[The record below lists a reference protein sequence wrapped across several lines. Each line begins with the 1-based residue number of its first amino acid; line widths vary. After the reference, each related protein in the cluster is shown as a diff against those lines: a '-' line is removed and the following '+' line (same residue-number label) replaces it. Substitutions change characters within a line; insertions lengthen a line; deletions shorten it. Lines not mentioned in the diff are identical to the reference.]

1 MRILIISQYFFP
13 ENFRINDLCIGLK
26 SRGHDISVLT
36 AKPNYP
42 EGKFYKKYSF
52 WKKNTE
58 IYEGIKVY
66 RAPIFPRGSGTG
78 IRLFLNYISFVF
90 FGSLRLIF
98 IRNKFDKI
106 FVYAPSPIT
115 VGYIGIIASII
126 YRAKPFLWVHDLWPE
141 SVKDAGGIN
150 NKFVLG
156 LIDLMTKSIYYFY
169 KDILVQSPRFKEYLV
184 NQGINTK
191 KIIYYPYYAEAFY
204 KKVNKSS
211 EIESIFPSGLKIL
224 FAGNIGVAQNFDTI
238 IKAAKKLDKEIDEF
252 TFIILG
258 DGRDKSRV
266 LTVIE
271 NLSIGNRFM
280 FLGSFPPNEMPYYF
294 ASADALL
301 VSLKKSKIF
310 ELTIP
315 GKLQSYLACG
325 KPIIASIDGITSEII
340 NNADCG
346 LTSPSGDHNSLA
358 ESIIHFNKLSID
370 KKRRMGKNA
379 IEFYN
384 KEFERNRLLNKLINI
399 FEG

>member
-126 YRAKPFLWVHDLWPE
+126 YKAKPFLWVHDLWPE

-184 NQGINTK
+184 NQGVNIK

-204 KKVNKSS
+204 KEVNKSS

-266 LTVIE
+266 LTKIE
-271 NLSIGNRFM
+271 NLSIAKRFM
-280 FLGSFPPNEMPYYF
+280 FLGSFPPIEMPYYF

-358 ESIIHFNKLSID
+358 ESIIQFNKLSID
-370 KKRRMGKNA
+370 EKRRMGKNA